1 MIRLK
6 IGISGF
12 LILLLSLNLP
22 AVIGQDASSSSSKF
36 GTGGGFTRFPQRSLE
51 SMLNQV
57 DGSFQS
63 APPAAQPSGQFSS
76 AAPGMYPQR
85 APAGAYKAGYV
96 PNQSRTGYN
105 TGLSPAGG
113 QSPWMRPG
121 GASGMASS
129 SQAGSGMSYPQSG
142 SLMNAFAPVGGM
154 HQPLQ
159 SGPPPFSKQNLL
171 RIFFGGG
178 SGSGFGGSSGG
189 DSSQN
194 QAKDASIVGQA
205 EALLQRAR
213 NQAAQ
218 AESDAERARNGDRG
232 SRLSAAS
239 SAQYHANDA
248 RSAADT
254 AASIT
259 YGASQYAQDYAAQ
272 ARDAAN
278 RAQSAA
284 DRANYNANI

>member
-1 MIRLK
+1 MVYLNNK
-6 IGISGF
+6 Y
-12 LILLLSLNLP
+12 LVLTLLSLFCGQTAL
-22 AVIGQDASSSSSKF
+22 GQDNGSAYGSGF
-36 GTGGGFTRFPQRSLE
+36 GSGGGFTRFPQRSLE
-51 SMLNQV
+51 NILNQV
-57 DGSFQS
+57 DGNFGNM
-63 APPAAQPSGQFSS
+63 PATASQTGQLNNSS
-76 AAPGMYPQR
+76 AFSYPQR
-85 APAGAYKAGYV
+85 APQGSYNPGGVRSAGAYRSGQTLPGSQSGYMQS
-96 PNQSRTGYN
+96 NQVRPGM
-105 TGLSPAGG
+105 GAVSPFAGG
-113 QSPWMRPG
+113 GAASNG
-121 GASGMASS
+121 GI
-129 SQAGSGMSYPQSG
+129 
-142 SLMNAFAPVGGM
+142 MNAYAPLGGM

-278 RAQSAA
+278 RAQAAA